1 MLRQRHFAPG
11 TRPEWIEQGSNMV
24 EIIYLSTRAR
34 ARRSPV
40 IFTGQA
46 EILFFTG
53 VRYQK
58 YAEITEMA
66 VWADPRDGA
75 RPTSNS
81 RKRKRRA

>member
-1 MLRQRHFAPG
+1 MG
-11 TRPEWIEQGSNMV
+11 
-24 EIIYLSTRAR
+24 EIVHLSERAR
-34 ARRSPV
+34 ERRSPA
-40 IFTGQA
+40 IFMGQA

-58 YAEITEMA
+58 YTEVAEMA

-75 RPTSNS
+75 DPGTSP